1 MATTRGVAPTQDKRT
16 VPTEP
21 LPVRVG
27 ALLALGLVIGVL
39 AALWRASP
47 QEWRTFLT
55 ALPWAGLVVVASVW
69 PIKAARGSPYLALDL
84 PVLLA
89 CAFVLGPFTAGVVAL
104 VASTS
109 PQELRGQVAL
119 SRSVWNH
126 AQVALS
132 VMAAGVVFVAM
143 HGDLAQW
150 PAVLLA
156 AEAALVADTLVNYV
170 SVSLIYAVGSGRRF
184 TDVLLTLY
192 VGTPRDFA
200 MFYAGLA
207 IVAAVMATLYLE
219 IGTFALVVF
228 AVPILLARETLRQT
242 ALAADA
248 SRDLAARREALRL
261 VDERIAQE
269 RADERNRIAAALHDD
284 VLQRIFDVTLRAHV
298 IRECYRRGQL
308 LELEAAVPEL
318 IDSAERAAQEARDVI
333 HGLRR
338 SPIGH
343 AGLIETLSLLIA
355 HIADESGVK
364 IVSELVE
371 EPRLQPNVE
380 LAIYQIAREAL
391 VNASKHSQAD
401 TIWLALKRQRAGI
414 ELSVLDNGIGFD
426 VTRRKAKHFGLE
438 VMSERADA
446 AGGSLAIQSSPG
458 NGALVIA
465 TFGAP

>member
-1 MATTRGVAPTQDKRT
+1 MVGSTTCGTRYLPALVTLSLWITCLAPFVSHTNLPTDRLREQWGRTRGAGHSMATTRGVAPTQERS

-21 LPVRVG
+21 LLVRVG
-27 ALLALGLVIGVL
+27 ALLALGLVIAVL

-47 QEWRTFLT
+47 QEWRTSLT
-55 ALPWAGLVVVASVW
+55 ALPWAALVVVASVW

-89 CAFVLGPFTAGVVAL
+89 CAFVLGPFAAGVVAL

-308 LELEAAVPEL
+308 LELEVAVPEL

-333 HGLRR
+333 NGLRR
-338 SPIGH
+338 SSVGH

-355 HIADESGVK
+355 HISDESGVK

-371 EPRLQPNVE
+371 EPKTP
-380 LAIYQIAREAL
+380 A
-391 VNASKHSQAD
+391 
-401 TIWLALKRQRAGI
+401 KR
-414 ELSVLDNGIGFD
+414 
-426 VTRRKAKHFGLE
+426 
-438 VMSERADA
+438 
-446 AGGSLAIQSSPG
+446 
-458 NGALVIA
+458 
-465 TFGAP
+465 

>member
-1 MATTRGVAPTQDKRT
+1 
-16 VPTEP
+16 
-21 LPVRVG
+21 
-27 ALLALGLVIGVL
+27 
-39 AALWRASP
+39 
-47 QEWRTFLT
+47 
-55 ALPWAGLVVVASVW
+55 
-69 PIKAARGSPYLALDL
+69 
-84 PVLLA
+84 
-89 CAFVLGPFTAGVVAL
+89 
-104 VASTS
+104 
-109 PQELRGQVAL
+109 
-119 SRSVWNH
+119 
-126 AQVALS
+126 
-132 VMAAGVVFVAM
+132 
-143 HGDLAQW
+143 
-150 PAVLLA
+150 
-156 AEAALVADTLVNYV
+156 
-170 SVSLIYAVGSGRRF
+170 
-184 TDVLLTLY
+184 
-192 VGTPRDFA
+192 

-207 IVAAVMATLYLE
+207 ILAAVMATLYLE
-219 IGTFALVVF
+219 IGPFALVVF

-242 ALAADA
+242 SLAASA

-269 RADERNRIAAALHDD
+269 RADERNRIAAALHDE

-338 SPIGH
+338 SPVGH

-391 VNASKHSQAD
+391 VNSSKHSHAD
-401 TIWLALKRQRAGI
+401 TIWLALKRQRAGV

-426 VTRRKAKHFGLE
+426 VTQRKAKHFGLE

-458 NGALVIA
+458 NGVLIVA
-465 TFGAP
+465 TFEGA